1 MPLIEIEK
9 SLAFL
14 QGRAPNETHFHVQ
27 IILTLAKNLC
37 CSSDEKVNSV

>member
-14 QGRAPNETHFHVQ
+14 QGRAPNKTHFHVQ
-27 IILTLAKNLC
+27 IILTLAETSVVAAMTKI
-37 CSSDEKVNSV
+37 NSV

>member
-14 QGRAPNETHFHVQ
+14 QGRAPNETNFHVQ
-27 IILTLAKNLC
+27 IILTLAKT
-37 CSSDEKVNSV
+37 SVVVAMRK

>member
-27 IILTLAKNLC
+27 IILTLTK
-37 CSSDEKVNSV
+37 NSVVAATRK